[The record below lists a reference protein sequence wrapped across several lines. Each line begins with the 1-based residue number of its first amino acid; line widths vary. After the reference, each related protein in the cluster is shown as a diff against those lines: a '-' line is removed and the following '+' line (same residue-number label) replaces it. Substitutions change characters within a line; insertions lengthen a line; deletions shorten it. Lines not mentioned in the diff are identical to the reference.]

1 MTKLFYKKHILCV
14 LISITTT
21 IFALTFPTTAQE
33 EPDFAEKSPFI
44 AGCKAISSVAE
55 VAGVVNDLHGR
66 ITAIKDAK
74 RRQAIESSFRYCTN
88 NGYVVYYTA
97 PLRSSTASES
107 HPYFYAYPY
116 HVRVHKVWF
125 GDPKKYPG
133 QSFSGEENL
142 REHLEQLLNEVNPAG
157 VYGVPPDGAL
167 NVSVIAEKRGTAK
180 LKNPNLKLAG
190 GNHLYFEYSLTA
202 RFPFYDQEQV
212 IEGVDHL
219 FVGPIMQNQEIF
231 TQRKS
236 VRSSV
241 ILADKKTET
250 TIPNFG
256 GGNYT
261 PRKKSNYLLWG
272 LGIGATVGYF
282 FKGGSGAVFG
292 GIVGGIVGYNIE
304 S

>member
-1 MTKLFYKKHILCV
+1 MKINKLKS
-14 LISITTT
+14 ISIM
-21 IFALTFPTTAQE
+21 IFALTFPTTAQCSE
-33 EPDFAEKSPFI
+33 EPDYSEKSPFI
-44 AGCKAISSVAE
+44 AGCKAISGVAE
-55 VAGVVNDLHGR
+55 VSRVVNDLHER

-74 RRQAIESSFRYCTN
+74 RRQAIESSFSYCTN

-97 PLRSSTASES
+97 PHRSSTASES

-133 QSFSGEENL
+133 AGFSCEENL
-142 REHLEQLLNEVNPAG
+142 REHLQQLLNEVNPAG

-180 LKNPNLKLAG
+180 LKNPNLKLGG
-190 GNHLYFEYSLTA
+190 GNHLYFEYSLIA
-202 RFPFYDQEQV
+202 RFPFRNQEQV

-219 FVGPIMQNQEIF
+219 FVGPIMQNDEIF
-231 TQRKS
+231 TKRKS

-256 GGNYT
+256 GDKSKKGNYLV
-261 PRKKSNYLLWG
+261 SG
-272 LGIGATVGYF
+272 GCIGAAVGGYF
-282 FKGGSGAVFG
+282 SESIYGAAFG
-292 GIVGGIVGYNIE
+292 GIVGAIIGYNIE